1 MTKSYRLMIRSSKP
15 SQHGWSRQQGEQEEP
30 HPPPGPVRENPA
42 ITAKGCR
49 GSSVS
54 GEQSQVSVREVKGTL
69 RGEAEGKDFA
79 TD

>member
-1 MTKSYRLMIRSSKP
+1 MEGQGSKESKRSP
-15 SQHGWSRQQGEQEEP
+15 T
-30 HPPPGPVRENPA
+30 PPPGPMRENPA

-54 GEQSQVSVREVKGTL
+54 GEQSQVSVREVKGIL

-79 TD
+79 SD

>member
-15 SQHGWSRQQGEQEEP
+15 SQRGWSTQQGEQEEP
-30 HPPPGPVRENPA
+30 HPVRENPA
-42 ITAKGCR
+42 ITAEGCR

-79 TD
+79 SD